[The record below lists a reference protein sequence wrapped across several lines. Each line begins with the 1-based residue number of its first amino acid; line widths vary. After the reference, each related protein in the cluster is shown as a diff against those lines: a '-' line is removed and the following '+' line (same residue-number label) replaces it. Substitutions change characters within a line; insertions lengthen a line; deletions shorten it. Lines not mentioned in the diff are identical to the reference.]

1 MGIAFGLKR
10 IDQFTPPPHPV
21 LSVDGRCRGT
31 AFVADSVLSRGIGML
46 GTPDPRDDEMLI
58 LVPCSSVHGVGLRC
72 TIGVAFVDA
81 AGIVM
86 RVVDPLPWW
95 GARMRG
101 AHAVVEAR
109 SGVLAPLRPGD
120 TISVDDDHV
129 FPLRGNSASR

>member
-1 MGIAFGLKR
+1 MTAAR
-10 IDQFTPPPHPV
+10 IDRLCRLAAVTFTSAP
-21 LSVDGRCRGT
+21 DFRGR
-31 AFVADSVLSRGIGML
+31 AYVADGVVSRAVGML
-46 GTPDPRDDEMLI
+46 GTPDPNDDELLI
-58 LVPCSSVHGVGLRC
+58 LLPCAAVHGVGLRC
-72 TIGVAFVDA
+72 SIGVVFVDA
-81 AGIVM
+81 AGVVM

-109 SGVLAPLRPGD
+109 SGVLAALRPGD

>member
-1 MGIAFGLKR
+1 MTGQRLAAPL
-10 IDQFTPPPHPV
+10 
-21 LSVDGRCRGT
+21 
-31 AFVADSVLSRGIGML
+31 ASVLADGLVTRAVGML
-46 GTPDPRDDEMLI
+46 GTPDLRMDEALI
-58 LVPCSSVHGVGLRC
+58 LSPCSSVHGVGLRC

-101 AHAVVEAR
+101 ARAVVEAR

-120 TISVDDDHV
+120 TISVDDDQV

>member
-1 MGIAFGLKR
+1 MGLMTGQRLAAPL
-10 IDQFTPPPHPV
+10 
-21 LSVDGRCRGT
+21 
-31 AFVADSVLSRGIGML
+31 ASVLADGLVTRAVGML
-46 GTPDPRDDEMLI
+46 GTPDLRMDEALI
-58 LVPCSSVHGVGLRC
+58 LSPCSSVHGVGLRC
-72 TIGVAFVDA
+72 CIGVVFVDA

-120 TISVDDDHV
+120 TLSVDDDRV